1 MYQHIILCT
10 HTMNKH
16 AVHALAWM
24 QLLLYE
30 RFTETVPSSHA
41 HQDGR
46 KGVGTSHARE
56 GDEARASGIQV
67 YT

>member
-1 MYQHIILCT
+1 
-10 HTMNKH
+10 MNKH
-16 AVHALAWM
+16 TLHAIAWM

-30 RFTETVPSSHA
+30 KLTETVLSSHA

-56 GDEARASGIQV
+56 EDKARASGVQV